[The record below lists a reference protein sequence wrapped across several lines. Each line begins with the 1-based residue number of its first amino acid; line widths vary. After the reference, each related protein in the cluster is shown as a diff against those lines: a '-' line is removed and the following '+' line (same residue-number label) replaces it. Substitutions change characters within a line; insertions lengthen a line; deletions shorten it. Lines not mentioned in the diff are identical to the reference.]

1 MRVGVHVGEVEQ
13 VGDGVRGQAVHEV
26 ARVMSTAGAD
36 EVLASE
42 TARAL
47 ASGSGLVFEDRGEH
61 ALKGFE
67 GPRRLY
73 ALVG

>member
-1 MRVGVHVGEVEQ
+1 MS
-13 VGDGVRGQAVHEV
+13 V
-26 ARVMSTAGAD
+26 ASAD
-36 EVLASE
+36 EVLVSE

-61 ALKGFE
+61 TLKGFD